1 MVKVNLIGF
10 KEFEDKLKAAP
21 AKLVNEVAH
30 EVVQAGQEFRKLA
43 VNDVKAQSFD
53 QGQLAGGISFLP
65 VDKLNV
71 EVVSA
76 AFHSPFIEFGTRGKY
91 QAQQGIDAS
100 EFRGAKGKGGFY
112 EFVLAI
118 LGWIKRKGIK
128 AGVYSVKTRRRQ
140 GSKAQKFNEDVRLA
154 SAIAFSIL
162 KKGIKAR
169 PFFFKQMPIVRKKF
183 MERIQKVLS
192 SI

>member
-1 MVKVNLIGF
+1 MVRVNLIGF
-10 KEFEDKLKAAP
+10 DSYA
-21 AKLVNEVAH
+21 
-30 EVVQAGQEFRKLA
+30 RKLA
-43 VNDVKAQSFD
+43 AAPEEIVKEIEQEVIFAAEAFAGYAKKDVRAQSFD
-53 QGQLAGGISFLP
+53 NGQLAGGIQTKKISSLTYD
-65 VDKLNV
+65 VT
-71 EVVSA
+71 SA

-118 LGWIKRKGIK
+118 LDWIKRKGIK

-169 PFFFKQMPIVRKKF
+169 PFFFKQRARVNKEFIDRLNALLK
-183 MERIQKVLS
+183 
-192 SI
+192 

>member
-10 KEFEDKLKAAP
+10 KEFEDKLKSAP
-21 AKLVNEVAH
+21 AKLVNKVSH
-30 EVVQAGQEFRKLA
+30 EVIDAGNTFAKLA
-43 VNDVKAQSFD
+43 KRDAPKDN
-53 QGQLAGGISFLP
+53 GQIAGGISVLP

-112 EFVLAI
+112 EFALAI
-118 LGWIKRKGIK
+118 LGWIKRKRIK

-169 PFFFKQMPIVRKKF
+169 PFFFKQRARVKKEF
-183 MERIQKVLS
+183 IDRLNALLK
-192 SI
+192 